1 MSAGVA
7 HEIRNPL
14 QFVKNFAESSGLM
27 AEQLADAVAD
37 KERLASHETQAEIAE
52 LSADLTENMTRIA
65 HHSDRA
71 DRIVSDMLNLRRES
85 EREFRPADIN
95 RLLEEQTMLAFH
107 AARAQTPGF
116 NADIQKEL
124 DPAAG
129 DIDAVPEDLGRVFIN
144 MVSNACQALQEKRKS
159 DATFSPALRLKTV
172 RTAEGVEISVRD
184 NGIGMSTE
192 GHGQDLHPLLQH
204 QGRSGHRARHEP
216 LPRHRPRPRRHHHA
230 SVRRRRVR
238 RADRDDPGP
247 EARKPRLSP
256 GRVSARVVSAGHRG
270 A

>member
-71 DRIVSDMLNLRRES
+71 ERIVSDMLNLRRES

-95 RLLEEQTMLAFH
+95 RLLEEQTMLAFR
-107 AARAQTPGF
+107 AARAQYPGF

-124 DPAAG
+124 DPVAG

-192 GHGQDLHPLLQH
+192 VMAKIFTPFFSTKADQGTGLGMSLSHDIVRVHGGTITPQ
-204 QGRSGHRARHEP
+204 
-216 LPRHRPRPRRHHHA
+216 
-230 SVRRRRVR
+230 SVAGEYAELTVTIP
-238 RADRDDPGP
+238 D
-247 EARKPRLSP
+247 RKPESR
-256 GRVSARVVSAGHRG
+256 A
-270 A
+270 